1 MAQMTTGQAIVES
14 LLAHGVDTVFG
25 IPGAHTYD
33 LFDALHAAGDR
44 IRFITT
50 RHEQAGGYL
59 AYGYAKSSGKVGVF
73 SVVPGP
79 GVLNAG
85 AAMCTALGAC
95 TPILCLTAEIP
106 APFIGRGRGILHEL
120 PNQLATLQGINKWAA
135 RIDHPTEASAAVAE
149 AFKKMREGRPGPAAL
164 ETPWNVLGQRAEV
177 ALASPLAPSPPPS
190 VDPDGIRQAVEIIR
204 TAKNPMITVGAG
216 ALHAGAEVLELAK
229 LLQAPVV
236 AHRSGRGVVSE
247 ALPYGFSGGS
257 ALGLWM
263 NTDVV
268 IGIGSRLELQHL
280 RWKTMPPNVR
290 FVRIDI
296 DPMEM
301 VRLPPAAGIV
311 ADARAGT
318 AALIQALTEA
328 IGKRASREDEFT
340 QVKAKARAEF
350 QKVQPQMA
358 YLDVIREVLPRDGF
372 FVEEISQMGFT
383 ARFGFPVFAPRT
395 YVTCGYQETLGFG
408 FNTALG
414 VKVANPDKPVISI
427 TGDGGFLFGVQEL
440 ATAVQ
445 HGINVVTCVFN
456 NSAFGNV
463 RRDQLTTYKGRVIGA
478 ELTNPDFVKLAESF
492 GVAAYRVRNPGE
504 FRPALEKAFAANA
517 PVVIEVM
524 VERGAE
530 SSPWPFLHPTFQAR

>member
-1 MAQMTTGQAIVES
+1 MALMTTGQAIVES

-164 ETPWNVLGQRAEV
+164 ETPWNVLGQRTEV
-177 ALASPLAPSPPPS
+177 ALASPLAPSPPPP
-190 VDPDGIRQAVEIIR
+190 VDPDSIRQAAEIIR

-236 AHRSGRGVVSE
+236 AHRSGRGIVSE

-280 RWKTMPPNVR
+280 RWKTMPPNVK

-318 AALIQALTEA
+318 AALIQALA
-328 IGKRASREDEFT
+328 KVIGKRPSREDEFT

-358 YLDVIREVLPRDGF
+358 YLDVIRDVLPRDGF
-372 FVEEISQMGFT
+372 FVEEISQVGFT
-383 ARFGFPVFAPRT
+383 ARFGFPVYAPRT

-414 VKVANPDKPVISI
+414 VKVANPDKAVISI

-445 HGINVVTCVFN
+445 HGINLVTCVFN

-492 GVAAYRVRNPGE
+492 GVAAYRVRNPSE
-504 FRPALEKAFAANA
+504 FRPALEKAFAADA

-524 VERGAE
+524 IERGAE
-530 SSPWPFLHPTFQAR
+530 ASPWPFLHPSFQTP